1 MIATLILSAAL
12 GHGHVIHY
20 EHDYQDVAACESAYS
35 IARRQ
40 LKEVGAKTTRGECL
54 TESSDD
60 QLTRKYKNHLR

>member
-12 GHGHVIHY
+12 SHGHVIHY

-35 IARRQ
+35 IAKRQ

-54 TESSDD
+54 TESSGD
-60 QLTRKYKNHLR
+60 QLTRKYKHRSR

>member
-20 EHDYQDVAACESAYS
+20 EHDYHDVAACESAYS
-35 IARRQ
+35 IAKRQ

-54 TESSDD
+54 TEPNSD
-60 QLTRKYKNHLR
+60 QLTRKLHKRSR